1 MLEDEIERLRL
12 ENRELREQNKDMQ
25 AQILHN
31 SVECGRN
38 LLAGG
43 PPSLAAELSG
53 MDSQEVNFFIKKFFF
68 FLKLMDNLFS

>member
-1 MLEDEIERLRL
+1 MEEEIERLRL
-12 ENRELREQNKDMQ
+12 ENRELCEQNKDLQ

-43 PPSLAAELSG
+43 SPSLAAELNG
-53 MDSQEVNFFIKKFFF
+53 MDSQGVKLYFVYLNKIKF
-68 FLKLMDNLFS
+68 